1 MRTADRAGGVEPRAR
16 LYSDSWKLSGR
27 RPMEIEG
34 RTVLITGA
42 NRGLGRALVLAC
54 LSAGASEVFAGTRQL
69 EKLKETAQDDRI
81 KPLRLD
87 ITSEADI
94 RAAADLVGRVDVLI
108 NNAGVCVF
116 GSVLRVDLSE
126 LQREVE
132 INYFGAL
139 RMARA
144 FAPAMMQHGHGLIVN
159 VASILGKVN
168 IPAMGN
174 YCAMK
179 AALFSLSQALRGDL
193 SPHGVRVITV
203 FPGTIDTDMSRGFD
217 GPKMNVDQAALE
229 IIDAIRAERL
239 ETAIGDGARG
249 VVDGLASDP
258 LSIERA
264 FAEYRA

>member
-1 MRTADRAGGVEPRAR
+1 
-16 LYSDSWKLSGR
+16 
-27 RPMEIEG
+27 MEIER

-42 NRGLGRALVLAC
+42 NRGLGRALVFAC
-54 LSAGASEVFAGTRQL
+54 LKAGAGDVFAGARQPESL
-69 EKLKETAQDDRI
+69 AKLIETAQDDRI

-87 ITSEADI
+87 ITVEEDI
-94 RAAADLVGRVDVLI
+94 RAAADLVGLVDILI

-116 GSVLRVDLSE
+116 GSVLRAEMAE
-126 LQREVE
+126 LQQEVE
-132 INYFGAL
+132 TNYFGAL

-144 FAPAMMQHGHGLIVN
+144 FAPAMMQQGDGLIVN
-159 VASILGKVN
+159 VASILGKVS

-179 AALFSLSQALRGDL
+179 AALFSLSQALRGEL

-203 FPGTIDTDMSRGFD
+203 FPGTVDTDMSRGFE
-217 GPKMNVDQAALE
+217 GPKMNVDQAAAE
-229 IIDAIRAERL
+229 IIDAIRAEKL

-249 VVDGLASDP
+249 VVNGLASDP
-258 LSIERA
+258 MAIERA

>member
-1 MRTADRAGGVEPRAR
+1 
-16 LYSDSWKLSGR
+16 
-27 RPMEIEG
+27 MEIE
-34 RTVLITGA
+34 RRSILITGA

-54 LSAGASEVFAGTRQL
+54 LNAGAGDVFAGARQPESL
-69 EKLKETAQDDRI
+69 AKLIEAAQDDRI

-94 RAAADLVGRVDVLI
+94 RAAANLVGRVDILI

-116 GSVLRVDLSE
+116 GSVLHVDLSE

-132 INYFGAL
+132 TNYFGAL
-139 RMARA
+139 RMSRA
-144 FAPAMMQHGHGLIVN
+144 FAPAMMLHGDGLIAN
-159 VASILGKVN
+159 VASILGKVS

-193 SPHGVRVITV
+193 SSHGVRVITV
-203 FPGTIDTDMSRGFD
+203 FPGTIDTDMSRGFS
-217 GPKMNVDQAALE
+217 GPKMNVDQAASE
-229 IIDAIRAERL
+229 IIDAIRAERV

-249 VVDGLASDP
+249 VLAGLSSDP
-258 LSIERA
+258 LAIERA

>member
-1 MRTADRAGGVEPRAR
+1 
-16 LYSDSWKLSGR
+16 
-27 RPMEIEG
+27 MEIER

-42 NRGLGRALVLAC
+42 NRGLGRALVFAC
-54 LSAGASEVFAGTRQL
+54 LKAGAGDVFAGAREPESL
-69 EKLKETAQDDRI
+69 AKLVETAQDDRV

-87 ITSEADI
+87 ITLEEDI
-94 RAAADLVGRVDVLI
+94 RAAADLVGRVDILI

-116 GSVLRVDLSE
+116 GSVLRAEMAE
-126 LQREVE
+126 LQQEVE
-132 INYFGAL
+132 TNYFGAL

-144 FAPAMMQHGHGLIVN
+144 FAPAMIQYGDGLIVN
-159 VASILGKVN
+159 VASILGKVS

-193 SPHGVRVITV
+193 TPHGVRVITV

-217 GPKMNVDQAALE
+217 GPKMNVDQAASE
-229 IIDAIRAERL
+229 IIDAIRAERF

-249 VVDGLASDP
+249 VVAGLASDP
-258 LSIERA
+258 LAIERS